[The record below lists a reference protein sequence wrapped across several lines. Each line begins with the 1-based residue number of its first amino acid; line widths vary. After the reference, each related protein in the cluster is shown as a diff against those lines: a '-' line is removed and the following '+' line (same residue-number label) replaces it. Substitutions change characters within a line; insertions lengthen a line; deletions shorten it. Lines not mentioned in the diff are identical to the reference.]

1 MASASFREV
10 APPRWLGG
18 AVWSLWA
25 QQPGPDETP
34 YQHRMVPNGSV
45 HLVCQLGEIAEI
57 VGPQS
62 APLIREIPVG
72 STVVGARMR
81 PGAGGLL
88 SGWPVCE
95 IRDVT
100 VAAQAVTGRWGNEL
114 GERLSQAGS
123 PGRAVAV
130 LAECLATR
138 VSLARPPDPVVAAAM
153 ERMLAEPLSPVGA
166 AAEAGGL
173 SARHLRRLF
182 DVEVGL
188 GPKALQRLLRFQV
201 VLAQV
206 QQGLGGGQAQPPVLA
221 DLAARAGYVDQS
233 HLSHECARLTG
244 VSLQRFVRE
253 TTGRCSH
260 GHDHV
265 AAFTPFRSALR

>member
-1 MASASFREV
+1 MASALFREV
-10 APPRWLGG
+10 APPRRLGG

-25 QQPGPDETP
+25 QHVGPHEVP

-45 HLVCQLGEIAEI
+45 HLVCQLGEPTEI

-62 APLIREIPVG
+62 ASLMRAIPVG
-72 STVVGARMR
+72 ATVVGARLR

-88 SGWPVCE
+88 SGRPAGE
-95 IRDVT
+95 LRDMT
-100 VAAQAVTGRWGNEL
+100 VAAQAVTGRWGDEL
-114 GERLSQAGS
+114 GERLSQAAS
-123 PGRAVAV
+123 PSRAVAV

-166 AAEAGGL
+166 VAQAVGL

-182 DVEVGL
+182 DVEIGL

-206 QQGLGGGQAQPPVLA
+206 QQRLGGGQARPPALA

-233 HLSHECARLTG
+233 HLSHECVRLTG

-253 TTGRCSH
+253 TTARCSS

-265 AAFTPFRSALR
+265 AAFTPLLAALR